1 MEGAVVA
8 TIAVWHYAVI
18 AYMLGRKLYYYFDE
32 SVMAR
37 IDT

>member
-1 MEGAVVA
+1 MEGAVVSAIA
-8 TIAVWHYAVI
+8 TWHYVVI

-32 SVMAR
+32 SVMTR